1 MNQKHKERWTLEVDI
16 MKRLD
21 HPNVIA
27 AKDVPPE
34 LNVHVGEMPLLAMEY
49 CSGGDL
55 RKVRQSSNNAWWLQA
70 HSFRRTF
77 ICLIWCLMSVWLFNY
92 GFHWLIGAEQAREL
106 CRAKAVWHQMSGERY
121 CFRCRVPPQK
131 ENHTQRPQA
140 WEHRATSH
148 WRAGRQTELSYCKA
162 NFIRNDFILW
172 NIGDKSHLHLCCN
185 IITIIGQGLVHVE
198 KCLCLTRRVSQISWK
213 FLACKESCITLPVYD
228 PRPWNWDML
237 NIIFKLI
244 FPLKIPW
251 INDVIPEGQRNH

>member
-70 HSFRRTF
+70 HSFKRTF

-106 CRAKAVWHQMSGERY
+106 CRAEAVWHQMSGERY

-198 KCLCLTRRVSQISWK
+198 KCLWQGGYRKFRENFLHAKKVALHYRYMIPDHETETCLILYLSWY
-213 FLACKESCITLPVYD
+213 F
-228 PRPWNWDML
+228 
-237 NIIFKLI
+237 
-244 FPLKIPW
+244 
-251 INDVIPEGQRNH
+251 H